1 MCAKSEDKHRYVNPR
16 RRKKN
21 ECRLFK
27 SGDEHVLSKSDDDGR
42 RVVKSTKRKQDV
54 ARYVVLRIPPLVH
67 L

>member
-1 MCAKSEDKHRYVNPR
+1 MLTPEEEEKT
-16 RRKKN
+16 
-21 ECRLFK
+21 ECRLTK
-27 SGDEHVLSKSDDDGR
+27 SGDEHVLSKSDDDG